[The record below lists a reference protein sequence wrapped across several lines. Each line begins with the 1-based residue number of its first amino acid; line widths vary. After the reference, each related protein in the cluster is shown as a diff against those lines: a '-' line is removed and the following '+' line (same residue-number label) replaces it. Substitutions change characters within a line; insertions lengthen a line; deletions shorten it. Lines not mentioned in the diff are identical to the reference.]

1 MKRNKKI
8 EEIIWSTKLAERKKE
23 RKLEFIDPISSNLN
37 LLSGD
42 RSIPTKT
49 IESFDGTYM
58 QYDSYYNTY
67 FKILLTKNILRKW
80 KNILFI

>member
-1 MKRNKKI
+1 MIKK
-8 EEIIWSTKLAERKKE
+8 LVVRKKE

-58 QYDSYYNTY
+58 QYGSYYNTY
-67 FKILLTKNILRKW
+67 FKTFLTISILRKW
-80 KNILFI
+80 KHILFI

>member
-1 MKRNKKI
+1 MIKK
-8 EEIIWSTKLAERKKE
+8 LVVRKKE

-67 FKILLTKNILRKW
+67 FKTFLTISILRKW
-80 KNILFI
+80 KHILFI

>member
-1 MKRNKKI
+1 MIKK
-8 EEIIWSTKLAERKKE
+8 LVVRKKE
-23 RKLEFIDPISSNLN
+23 RKLEFLDPISSNLN

-42 RSIPTKT
+42 RSIPIKT

-67 FKILLTKNILRKW
+67 FKTFLTISILRKW
-80 KNILFI
+80 KHILFI

>member
-1 MKRNKKI
+1 MNRNKKI
-8 EEIIWSTKLAERKKE
+8 KKIIWSKKLLKEKKKE
-23 RKLEFIDPISSNLN
+23 NSISSNLN

-58 QYDSYYNTY
+58 QYNS
-67 FKILLTKNILRKW
+67 
-80 KNILFI
+80 

>member
-1 MKRNKKI
+1 MIKK
-8 EEIIWSTKLAERKKE
+8 LVVRKKE

-58 QYDSYYNTY
+58 QYNS
-67 FKILLTKNILRKW
+67 
-80 KNILFI
+80 